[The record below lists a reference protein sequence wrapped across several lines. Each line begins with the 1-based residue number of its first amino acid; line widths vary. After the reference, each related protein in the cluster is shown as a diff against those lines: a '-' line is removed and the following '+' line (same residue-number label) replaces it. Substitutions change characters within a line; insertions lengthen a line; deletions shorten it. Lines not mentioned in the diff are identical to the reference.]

1 MQRNYK
7 FFKYCWN
14 HKKWIWK
21 AIGMNIIV
29 LLVLLFVFEPTPK
42 SDDYD
47 QAMLV
52 NGAFTGKFSPY
63 LPYCHYFF
71 SKLNQMLYSLL
82 PDVPW
87 YYVLQYFLIF
97 VSLTVITAL
106 FEGKD
111 INDKKYQEFIVFIVL
126 LLCGYELYIRF
137 TFTKVAGMAIISG
150 FIVLLDLILK
160 EQKKIIKYVLPS
172 LLIVAGMMIRVSMY
186 LLVVEVFASSF
197 VIFLI
202 ESKRNNTHIL
212 SQTAKFIFLVLLFYV
227 CSIGLS
233 KLQVHMFNQNE
244 TWKSWS
250 QANSARAR
258 LQDYDMADFEDYKI
272 EYSARGVSYNDYCT
286 WKSQA
291 IYVDKDYFTPE
302 LLADIAD
309 IKRIHGEQS
318 KAEIL
323 NRSVRSSLSYYLE
336 DTGIYIFLIAVTML
350 LLLGGKKSLK
360 YIIIVFSFCFFA
372 YLYMF
377 YQGRLQHHVDVCVL
391 IAGTF
396 LLLYYSYNF
405 ERTTSRKNM
414 KGSIL
419 IYVIIILFIATFYN
433 ELSSSSYYGEQFGKI
448 ISKKEQQEKN
458 KETMDVLSK
467 DKRHYY
473 LFSARDTN
481 RIYDNVW
488 GMFQTVEVG
497 YYSNLGLSNRYY
509 FPDIEAT
516 LDNYGIKNI
525 MEESVDSDVIRF
537 AATIYNPEYIDIVT
551 TYIREHYNDKVES
564 VLIKQ
569 IGEVNIYSIVTQ

>member
-1 MQRNYK
+1 
-7 FFKYCWN
+7 
-14 HKKWIWK
+14 
-21 AIGMNIIV
+21 
-29 LLVLLFVFEPTPK
+29 
-42 SDDYD
+42 
-47 QAMLV
+47 
-52 NGAFTGKFSPY
+52 
-63 LPYCHYFF
+63 
-71 SKLNQMLYSLL
+71 
-82 PDVPW
+82 
-87 YYVLQYFLIF
+87 
-97 VSLTVITAL
+97 
-106 FEGKD
+106 
-111 INDKKYQEFIVFIVL
+111 
-126 LLCGYELYIRF
+126 
-137 TFTKVAGMAIISG
+137 
-150 FIVLLDLILK
+150 
-160 EQKKIIKYVLPS
+160 
-172 LLIVAGMMIRVSMY
+172 
-186 LLVVEVFASSF
+186 
-197 VIFLI
+197 
-202 ESKRNNTHIL
+202 
-212 SQTAKFIFLVLLFYV
+212 
-227 CSIGLS
+227 
-233 KLQVHMFNQNE
+233 
-244 TWKSWS
+244 
-250 QANSARAR
+250 
-258 LQDYDMADFEDYKI
+258 
-272 EYSARGVSYNDYCT
+272 
-286 WKSQA
+286 
-291 IYVDKDYFTPE
+291 
-302 LLADIAD
+302 
-309 IKRIHGEQS
+309 
-318 KAEIL
+318 
-323 NRSVRSSLSYYLE
+323 
-336 DTGIYIFLIAVTML
+336 
-350 LLLGGKKSLK
+350 
-360 YIIIVFSFCFFA
+360 
-372 YLYMF
+372 MF